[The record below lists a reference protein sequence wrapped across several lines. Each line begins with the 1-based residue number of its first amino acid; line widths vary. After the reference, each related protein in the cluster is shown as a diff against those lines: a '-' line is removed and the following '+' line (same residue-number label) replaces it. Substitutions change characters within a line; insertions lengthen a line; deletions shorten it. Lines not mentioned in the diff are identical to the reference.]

1 MQILQ
6 YSVNTSALFF
16 LQNMANVISY
26 LIVVNG
32 WLLITSIKICKML
45 LVDILAVYVFQMLSF
60 GIPGWRDQRHSRR
73 IWSGSRNR
81 ATQFQNHQILAL
93 HMLPFWKSCLRRT
106 PRHLSAISIM
116 CTLHI
121 LQEAEWL
128 EKRFPRRFWTRRSWS
143 STSGR
148 AISPSCCRTSATSLT
163 KLHRAGLGRRRTT
176 AWRRRRSPSPTLGRS
191 SATYSPD
198 LALPSDPI
206 TIHKT
211 L

>member
-1 MQILQ
+1 MFTERSIGNGWNQIIRTLTDPNIALLSECFSCLWQ
-6 YSVNTSALFF
+6 TKWTRNFLLFF

-128 EKRFPRRFWTRRSWS
+128 EKRWD
-143 STSGR
+143 
-148 AISPSCCRTSATSLT
+148 PSYEKMTNVW
-163 KLHRAGLGRRRTT
+163 H
-176 AWRRRRSPSPTLGRS
+176 
-191 SATYSPD
+191 D
-198 LALPSDPI
+198 L
-206 TIHKT
+206 KT
-211 L
+211 LFWHT